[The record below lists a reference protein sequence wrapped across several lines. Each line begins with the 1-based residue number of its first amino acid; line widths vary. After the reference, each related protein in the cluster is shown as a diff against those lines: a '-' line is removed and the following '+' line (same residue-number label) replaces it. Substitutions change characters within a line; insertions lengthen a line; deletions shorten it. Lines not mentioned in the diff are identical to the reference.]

1 MFRLT
6 LVRCM
11 HDRKIP
17 NITSSKVFP
26 PVLSSY
32 DSPKKFDQSKPIK
45 KEPSKWKQIWP
56 KFRVHS
62 QQYRE
67 YKATRGDGTHIP
79 SWNVQPVS
87 ATEAKVW
94 CDNLPKLP
102 PLPKYVKN
110 DYDDGWSSEAAKPYE
125 HAESEEEATVWNDE
139 AWEKEKKKNYTS
151 VHRSSTYS
159 SDCYE
164 GRRNEYLPNND
175 AEAEQ
180 FKKDQAKFASF
191 GEMQEMDGYSQARWG
206 EVKSSDTGLDS
217 VEAEAD
223 KKREWLSFKALFK
236 KK

>member
-1 MFRLT
+1 M
-6 LVRCM
+6 
-11 HDRKIP
+11 
-17 NITSSKVFP
+17 
-26 PVLSSY
+26 
-32 DSPKKFDQSKPIK
+32 
-45 KEPSKWKQIWP
+45 
-56 KFRVHS
+56 
-62 QQYRE
+62 
-67 YKATRGDGTHIP
+67 
-79 SWNVQPVS
+79 
-87 ATEAKVW
+87 
-94 CDNLPKLP
+94 PKLP

-236 KK
+236 KKIKGATSESDIINRQDKEVPTKGAEALYTKKIGKGRQGRRRQTSRRTYHGYNNQHEHDCLSGIVKRITSKFSVKQELVSLVQR